1 LVASGHLHKAHD
13 ATRDGTRYLWAPA
26 SSFLVGPEIEPA
38 MLGEKRLGAV
48 RYELDGAAL
57 KAEIIDVPGLARH
70 WIDDVI
76 NEVYPRPAPANS
88 ARS

>member
-1 LVASGHLHKAHD
+1 MHGRALPGAGQP
-13 ATRDGTRYLWAPA
+13 GPRYLWAPA
-26 SSFLVGPEIEPA
+26 SSFLVGSEIEPA
-38 MLGEKRLGAV
+38 SPGENRLGVV

-70 WIDDVI
+70 WLDDVI
-76 NEVYPRPAPANS
+76 NEVYPNP